1 MCTIFLYPA
10 RVLRAFSS
18 LCLYFLKFSISLP
31 PLHCPWMYMPLI
43 SYSLSINRDIFIV
56 CDGGLAPLDGESQP
70 FNFVRGNKSST
81 HIAGISVIDAAF
93 LSSSPFQVK
102 SKLSVFYYYYVRSF
116 IGMRLAVG
124 RGRGLFWTMDSK
136 RKERVDYALCM
147 LSDCNF
153 YHLQYRYILSLFP
166 FFPPPPLFFFYLLLI
181 SQMDATAAVVLFEDS
196 VRVCKCDKALF
207 FWFVP
212 SRCLYP
218 LLSILPP
225 PSRPLLS
232 LSLSLFFSLSLPH
245 LPLSLF
251 TIFSKPI
258 NPDNHFLITHSYNL
272 LHAFYI
278 LCRLYLYI
286 YNCTQALWY
295 YKRNTGAFT
304 CSTWIRDARFASD
317 VLPSSY
323 GKTRAVIVERENT
336 FSALLALDLISAL
349 LQCRV
354 TPFQCFSSAHT
365 HTYTNY
371 TYHLIAFFLLYI
383 RQGPRP
389 DISLSL

>member
-166 FFPPPPLFFFYLLLI
+166 FFPP
-181 SQMDATAAVVLFEDS
+181 
-196 VRVCKCDKALF
+196 
-207 FWFVP
+207 
-212 SRCLYP
+212 
-218 LLSILPP
+218 
-225 PSRPLLS
+225 RPLLS

-272 LHAFYI
+272 LHAFYAA
-278 LCRLYLYI
+278 YI